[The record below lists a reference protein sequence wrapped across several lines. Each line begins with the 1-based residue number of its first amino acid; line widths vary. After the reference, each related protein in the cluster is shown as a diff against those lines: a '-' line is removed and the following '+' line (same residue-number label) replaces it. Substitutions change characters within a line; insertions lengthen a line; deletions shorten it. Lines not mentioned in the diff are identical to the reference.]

1 MAKRRGLFQHAAETV
16 SHGLGYTR
24 HLLRGNRVAGDMSWV
39 EPGSR
44 PVVLVHG
51 FLGTRGTMLP
61 LTRRLQSDGKVVF
74 SYHHGMLQLGSL
86 TRSAEELTVKLRG
99 LTESLEIDR
108 VDVVGFSMGGLVALH
123 AVKFLQAHRYVRRLA
138 LMGTP
143 LGGTWMSVAGMATIG
158 LLSASVWQVRPGSRF
173 IKDLRAAPL
182 PTGVRLRQIHADA
195 DALCPDPGPIAGVD
209 REHDYVVLPG
219 GHSSLVIAQPFYA
232 AVREFLDEPDE
243 PARLV
248 LSR

>member
-1 MAKRRGLFQHAAETV
+1 MLQHASETL
-16 SHGLGYTR
+16 SHSFGYAR

-61 LTRRLQSDGKVVF
+61 LTRRLQADGKVVF

-86 TRSAEELTVKLRG
+86 TRSAEELTEKLRG

-108 VDVVGFSMGGLVALH
+108 VDLVGFSMGGLVSLH

-138 LMGTP
+138 MMGTP
-143 LGGTWMSVAGMATIG
+143 LGGTWMAFAGMAAVG
-158 LLSASVWQVRPGSRF
+158 LVSASVWQVRPHSRF
-173 IKDLRAAPL
+173 ITDLRAAPL
-182 PTGVRLRQIHADA
+182 PPGVRLRQIHADA
-195 DALCPDPGPIAGVD
+195 DALCPDPGPVEGVD
-209 REHDYVVLPG
+209 RERDYVVLPG

-243 PARLV
+243 PERAVAAR
-248 LSR
+248 

>member
-1 MAKRRGLFQHAAETV
+1 MLQRASETLTH
-16 SHGLGYTR
+16 SFGYAR

-39 EPGSR
+39 QPGSR

-61 LTRRLQSDGKVVF
+61 LTRRLQADGKVVF

-86 TRSAEELTVKLRG
+86 TRSAEELTEKLRG

-108 VDVVGFSMGGLVALH
+108 VDLVGFSMGGLVALH
-123 AVKFLQAHRYVRRLA
+123 AVKFLQGHRYVRRVA
-138 LMGTP
+138 MMGTP
-143 LGGTWMSVAGMATIG
+143 LGGTWMAFAGMAAVG
-158 LLSASVWQVRPGSRF
+158 LISASVWQVRPNSRF
-173 IKDLRAAPL
+173 IADLRAAPL
-182 PTGVRLRQIHADA
+182 PAGVRLRQIHADA
-195 DALCPDPGPIAGVD
+195 DALCPDPGPVEGVD
-209 REHDYVVLPG
+209 RERDYIVLPG

-243 PARLV
+243 PERALAAR
-248 LSR
+248 